1 MRARAAIAAT
11 VMPGCMLACTWAVAA
26 AAPQAQPL
34 PLPQVQVQARV
45 AITAIDACLPRL
57 DAEAD
62 VGFERVAARC
72 PGLATALEAGG
83 VAALLPADWR
93 RPRGELSAG
102 GLRALRGALL
112 APPAPAPRRALPDV
126 AVLEGLVAT
135 SRGAT
140 AAPGPWQ
147 RFLRWLRARV
157 GDAAPGADERSGW
170 ARWLQERPV
179 SERVWALLGY
189 LALAGLVAFLGWVA
203 RAELR
208 AVGWPGGRSAR
219 SSRAAAPVGDDE
231 RAGTAGLLEQLPMSE
246 RPAWLLRRLA
256 RSLQARGCLP
266 SAPAL
271 TARELARDARLE
283 LEADRESLCGV
294 ALAAERVRYAAVP
307 PQQAELEVAVGA
319 ALALLQRLESAPVR
333 AAGSTP

>member
-1 MRARAAIAAT
+1 VRVRAAIVAT
-11 VMPGCMLACTWAVAA
+11 IALSCVLTCGSAVAA
-26 AAPQAQPL
+26 AAQQPEL
-34 PLPQVQVQARV
+34 RA
-45 AITAIDACLPRL
+45 AIAAIDACLPRL
-57 DAEAD
+57 DAELD

-72 PGLATALEAGG
+72 PGLAAALEAGG

-102 GLRALRGALL
+102 GLRALRGVLL
-112 APPAPAPRRALPDV
+112 APPAQALRRAPLDV

-147 RFLRWLRARV
+147 RFLRWLRARAE
-157 GDAAPGADERSGW
+157 DAAPGADERSGW
-170 ARWLQERPV
+170 ARWLQERSV
-179 SERVWALLGY
+179 SERTWALLGY
-189 LALAGLVAFLGWVA
+189 LALAGLAAFLGWVA

-208 AVGWPGGRSAR
+208 AVGWPGGR
-219 SSRAAAPVGDDE
+219 RAAVSGAAVPADGDE
-231 RAGTAGLLEQLPMSE
+231 RIGAAGLEQLPMAE

-256 RSLQARGCLP
+256 RRLQALGCLP
-266 SAPAL
+266 VAPAL
-271 TARELARDARLE
+271 TARELARRARLD
-283 LEADRESLCGV
+283 LEADRESLCDV

-307 PQQAELEVAVGA
+307 PQEAELEVAVGA

-333 AAGSTP
+333 DAGAGP